1 MASEPPPALAAPQPA
16 PESTADL
23 RPRAPL
29 LGLRPELVVLGALLI
44 AASFALM
51 LVHIGN
57 KPFWVD
63 ESIAV
68 LPAKSILT
76 KGLPESPF
84 DLNYMAHQ
92 LEDRLWDPSAP
103 LYRYSVAAM
112 AAVFGFSEVTTRSWS
127 VLFGALILVPCFLL
141 FRRLYGATSA
151 WIAVV
156 LMAALPGFAEHCRE
170 ARHFTFVAA
179 GMAATFYFVVL
190 AASGESRRAQALW
203 PVFLIATVL
212 GHYVGYLGLPVLGVY
227 LLASWKKPLLSR
239 RYLWVYGLLFAL
251 YAGIQARYG
260 NTLPFMH
267 SIGCHNRNPGCEQNP
282 FFYLATTL
290 EFLGAD
296 RSFWQAV
303 ATLGQARSLALVLSF
318 VPVVAAMIAG
328 MVVTVRDYRRDPA
341 RRPEHLLVL
350 AWFWLPLL
358 LLTTQELKFPRYLFY
373 VLPPLCLFVARGL
386 VACAQRLQNE
396 TPRRVLLAVGLLVL
410 ALGPE
415 LVQAQRGRDVG
426 WSVHARFV
434 RYAQKTIRDDAT
446 DSWQRTRA
454 QVEYLRGRVKRGD
467 FVVTSF
473 DDAGLGYYL
482 GQFVHGFLNS
492 NHDDEF
498 FMNLLAYAKKKGKR
512 IHFIDML
519 PAHNYCHTP
528 GMFPVNIDCRKKY
541 ARFYEACTEG
551 SPTYDPACQRR
562 WFE

>member
-1 MASEPPPALAAPQPA
+1 MASEPTPAPAAPQPA
-16 PESTADL
+16 PDSPADPC
-23 RPRAPL
+23 PRARPL
-29 LGLRPELVVLGALLI
+29 ALRPELVGLGALLI
-44 AASFALM
+44 ATSFALM

-112 AAVFGFSEVTTRSWS
+112 AAVFGFDEVTTRSWS
-127 VLFGALILVPCFLL
+127 VLFGALLLVPCFLL

-151 WIAVV
+151 WVAVV
-156 LMAALPGFAEHCRE
+156 LMAGLPGFAEHCRE

-179 GMAATFYFVVL
+179 CMTATFYFVVL

-203 PVFLIATVL
+203 PTFSVATVL
-212 GHYVGYLGLPVLGVY
+212 GHYVGYLSLPVLGLY
-227 LLASWKKPLLSR
+227 LLASRRKPLLSR
-239 RYLWVYGLLFAL
+239 RYLWVYGTLFVV
-251 YAGIQARYG
+251 YGGIQAKYG

-267 SIGCHNRNPGCEQNP
+267 SIGCHNRNPGCEPNP

-296 RSFWQAV
+296 RSFMEALS
-303 ATLGQARSLALVLSF
+303 TLGRPRSIALVLAF
-318 VPVVAAMIAG
+318 VPVVSALIAG

-341 RRPEHLLVL
+341 RRAEHQLVL
-350 AWFWLPLL
+350 AWFWVPLL

-373 VLPPLCLFVARGL
+373 VLPPMCLFVARGL
-386 VACAQRLQNE
+386 VACAERLQAE
-396 TPRRVLLAVGLLVL
+396 AAQRVLLAVGLLVL

-415 LVQAQRGRDVG
+415 AVQAQRGDDVR
-426 WSVHARFV
+426 WSVQARFV

-446 DSWQRTRA
+446 DTWERTRA
-454 QVEYLRGRVKRGD
+454 QTEYLRGRVKRGD

-473 DDAGLGYYL
+473 DDASLGYYL

-492 NHDDEF
+492 NHDDAF
-498 FMNLLAYAKKKGKR
+498 FMNLLAYAKRKGKR

-528 GMFPVNIDCRKKY
+528 GMSPVNIDCRKKY
-541 ARFYEACTEG
+541 ARFYAACTQG
-551 SPTYDPACQRR
+551 SPTYDPACHRR
-562 WFE
+562 WFQ